1 MDISADPV
9 RFDYPLTKYGNYGL
23 FIAAM
28 EADGTCPTFRII
40 TEEEEVT
47 KSPTSSPVVAPA
59 SSLIPIT
66 SSPTRTI
73 SLLGEG
79 KYQTLSPTT
88 RGINPI
94 FSKSGKGS
102 KGMSLLLSDETLSRP
117 SGKSS
122 KAKGSKG
129 VAGKASKTYAND
141 EMNSLNALHRV
152 EDVSSGLV
160 IRALSSA
167 AYYSLVSWAVY
178 MWFVW

>member
-1 MDISADPV
+1 MMPQSFSLTVTERDVWCKVLITVIVSIEYTCMFGYLSLCFLLQISHLKFIFTYTLSVFNALDSVAEPV
-9 RFDYPLTKYGNYGL
+9 RFDYPLTKFGNYG
-23 FIAAM
+23 FYIAAM

-47 KSPTSSPVVAPA
+47 KSQTSSPVVAPA

-66 SSPTRTI
+66 SSPTKTI

-102 KGMSLLLSDETLSRP
+102 KAP
-117 SGKSS
+117 
-122 KAKGSKG
+122 
-129 VAGKASKTYAND
+129 
-141 EMNSLNALHRV
+141 RV
-152 EDVSSGLV
+152 CHCYCL
-160 IRALSSA
+160 
-167 AYYSLVSWAVY
+167 
-178 MWFVW
+178 MK